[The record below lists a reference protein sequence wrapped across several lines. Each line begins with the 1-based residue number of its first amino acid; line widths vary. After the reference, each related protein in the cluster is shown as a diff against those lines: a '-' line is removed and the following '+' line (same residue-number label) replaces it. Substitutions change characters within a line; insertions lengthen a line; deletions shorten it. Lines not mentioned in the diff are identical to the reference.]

1 MFLHFGKSMLSLN
14 MERPTQES
22 SQKLPRRL
30 SGLFRNIAD
39 LHAHIGTSIPPSVYW
54 HIAQSEGYKLP
65 KRDYHEFVN
74 FVVLDPHH
82 KSTLKEYLDSV
93 YHPILDKL
101 SSGSIA
107 LEKGVYE
114 TMSGAYRSNNI
125 TLLELRGNP
134 MKHNREGEVDLD
146 HVIMAMLRG
155 MERALLEYPKLHA
168 GIIFCLD
175 RQFSIKKNTII
186 VEKAIKYHSRGVVGV
201 DFSNYDKG
209 TFFFKD
215 YEALLNRAR
224 DAGLKITSH
233 SGETDSDNDMWDCIK
248 YARPNRIGHGIKAA
262 YDKTLMKEL
271 SKQNIVLEVCPL
283 SNIMTRAVKDDAEMR
298 FILQTLFENGVK
310 VTINTDW
317 PEMIKDA
324 HLVKQY
330 EYLETN
336 KILSREQIE
345 QTIKWSF
352 ESTFINLKNKHGN
365 LYL

>member
-1 MFLHFGKSMLSLN
+1 
-14 MERPTQES
+14 MERPNTKS
-22 SQKLPRRL
+22 SSSEPRRNG
-30 SGLFRNIAD
+30 GLFCNLAD
-39 LHAHIGTSIPPSVYW
+39 LHAHIGTSIPPAVYW
-54 HIAQSEGYKLP
+54 HIAQSEGYKLT
-65 KRDYHEFVN
+65 KRDYHEFVD
-74 FVVLDPHH
+74 FIVLNPNH

-101 SSGSIA
+101 SSGSLA

-134 MKHNREGEVDLD
+134 MKHNRDGEVDLD

-155 MERALLEYPKLHA
+155 MERALLEYPKLRA

-175 RQFSIKKNTII
+175 RQFSVEKNAII
-186 VEKAIKYHSRGVVGV
+186 IEKAIKYHSRGVVGV

-209 TFFFKD
+209 TFHFKD
-215 YEALLNRAR
+215 YEQILNKAR
-224 DAGLKITSH
+224 RAGLKITSH
-233 SGETDSDNDMWDCIK
+233 SGETDPDNDMWDCIK
-248 YARPNRIGHGIKAA
+248 YAKPNRIGHGIKAA
-262 YDKTLMKEL
+262 YDKRLMKEL
-271 SKQNIVLEVCPL
+271 SDRDIVLEVCPL
-283 SNIMTRAVKDDAEMR
+283 SNLMTQAVKDNDEMR
-298 FILQTLFENGVK
+298 TILQTLFENKVK

-324 HLVKQY
+324 HLIKQY
-330 EYLETN
+330 EYLERN
-336 KILSREQIE
+336 KILTLAQIK

-352 ESTFINLKNKHGN
+352 QYSFINLKNKHGN

>member
-1 MFLHFGKSMLSLN
+1 
-14 MERPTQES
+14 MERPTQVS
-22 SQKLPRRL
+22 PSKTPRPIG
-30 SGLFRNIAD
+30 GLFRNIAD

-65 KRDYHEFVN
+65 KRDYHEFVD
-74 FVVLDPHH
+74 FVVLNPKH

-134 MKHNREGEVDLD
+134 MKHNRDGEVDLD
-146 HVIMAMLRG
+146 HAIMAMLRG

-175 RQFSIKKNTII
+175 RQFSVEKNSII
-186 VEKAIKYHSRGVVGV
+186 VEKAIKYHSRGVVGI
-201 DFSNYDKG
+201 DFSNYDIG
-209 TFFFKD
+209 TFHFKD
-215 YEALLNRAR
+215 YEGLINKAR
-224 DAGLKITSH
+224 KNGLKITSH
-233 SGETDSDNDMWDCIK
+233 SGETDDTNDMWDCVT
-248 YARPNRIGHGIKAA
+248 YAKPHRIGHGIKAA
-262 YDKTLMKEL
+262 YDKKLMKVL
-271 SKQNIVLEVCPL
+271 SEKNIVLEVCPL
-283 SNIMTRAVKDDAEMR
+283 SNLMTKAVKDNEEMK
-298 FILQTLFENGVK
+298 FILQTLFENKVK

-317 PEMIKDA
+317 PEMIRDA
-324 HLVKQY
+324 HLIKQY
-330 EYLETN
+330 EYLEVN
-336 KILSREQIE
+336 NILSRSQIE

-352 ESTFINLKNKHGN
+352 ESTFINLKSKYGN